1 MSRALASFTV
11 QCPSCRSSF
20 PVDPEKV
27 PDGGI
32 YAICAQCDR
41 TFLVTQP
48 EGVGSTEGAAA
59 ATEPAGDIEPGW
71 GGDFSSGSSAAVDE
85 QEAESEEAVGD
96 FDLTMEEPEDTP
108 APEAPSLDA
117 EPGEAPAA
125 ETPKVEFEPEVEF
138 ESEVESES
146 EGAQEAEAAR
156 EAPGARAPEPESPAA
171 FEDLRGL
178 ASEAVSDTGGG
189 SSHTGGSTL
198 SSGAQKFGR
207 RDPQDRAKRLA
218 RVLVSDIIAYYPER
232 FQESRARG
240 TVKEDFESE
249 VQKSWKEYVDQVGEE
264 LAESTP
270 YFTEALNE
278 ILGGGEEIF

>member
-11 QCPSCRSSF
+11 QCPACRSSF

-32 YAICAQCDR
+32 YAICAECDR
-41 TFLVTQP
+41 TFLVTHP
-48 EGVGSTEGAAA
+48 EGDGSTGGVGVPESGG
-59 ATEPAGDIEPGW
+59 EIEPGW
-71 GGDFSSGSSAAVDE
+71 GEEFGTGTGVDE
-85 QEAESEEAVGD
+85 VGVEDEAGVEEAVGD
-96 FDLTMEEPEDTP
+96 FELETGEPEDR
-108 APEAPSLDA
+108 
-117 EPGEAPAA
+117 PAA
-125 ETPKVEFEPEVEF
+125 ETPEVETAPESEAAPDFEP
-138 ESEVESES
+138 
-146 EGAQEAEAAR
+146 AAP
-156 EAPGARAPEPESPAA
+156 EAPPAQAPEPESPAA

-189 SSHTGGSTL
+189 ASHAGGSTL
-198 SSGAQKFGR
+198 SSGAQRFGR

-232 FQESRARG
+232 FQEARARG